1 METSDP
7 TNDTQC
13 EFILLNTLWWE
24 SFVNYVHIFSKTLY
38 PCSFNLVFIYFVGP
52 EEGEGG
58 RESDVEV
65 LGVSEGGGEG
75 SGEPVGR
82 SPGKCLSLRRRR
94 SMSAGEAT
102 PNKRPKQNEEAPS
115 TSQKKKAN
123 TPATNGDGKREGNR
137 IEERRL
143 EDKGEGEGSL
153 EVVGESNGG
162 NDNHDNNMDTAVQPP
177 PPPPRTTGFILGLI
191 EERDDGDKFNDSSQF
206 VMPPIT
212 GLMNESELSPLEIP
226 LASNLQQN

>member
-1 METSDP
+1 MILPMIHNVSLFYLMH
-7 TNDTQC
+7 C
-13 EFILLNTLWWE
+13 GGKILLIMYISSVKLCTHVLLIW
-24 SFVNYVHIFSKTLY
+24 Y
-38 PCSFNLVFIYFVGP
+38 FIYFVGP
-52 EEGEGG
+52 KEGEGE

-65 LGVSEGGGEG
+65 LGVSEGGGG

-94 SMSAGEAT
+94 SMSTGETT

-115 TSQKKKAN
+115 TSQKKKVN
-123 TPATNGDGKREGNR
+123 TPATNGDGKKEGNR
-137 IEERRL
+137 VDERRL
-143 EDKGEGEGSL
+143 EDKGEGGGSL

-162 NDNHDNNMDTAVQPP
+162 NGNHDNNMDTAVQPL
-177 PPPPRTTGFILGLI
+177 PPPPRTTGFILGLVE

-226 LASNLQQN
+226 LASKLQQK